1 MKAVVITQPGD
12 SGVLQIEERPMPSCG
27 DDDVLVRV
35 AAAGVNRPDI
45 AQRKGRYPAPKGA
58 PADIP
63 GLEIAGEIVEVGSR
77 VGSWKVGDKVCAL
90 VPGGGYAEYAAV
102 PAGLCLPVPKG
113 LSLIQAAALPETFFT
128 VWSNVVDRGR
138 YVRGESLLVHG
149 GTSGIGVTTI
159 QMVKA
164 LGGGAV
170 YATAGTDEKCRYCES
185 LGAERGINYK
195 TENFRDVILSVTDG
209 RGVDI
214 ILDMIGGPY
223 TEPNLECLAEE
234 GRLVLINYMKGDE
247 TTIHLSHVLRKR
259 LTITGSTLRA
269 RSVEF
274 KAAIAQNLRMHIW
287 PLLESGAIKPVVY
300 KVFSMAEAPAAHDLM
315 QSSQHMGKIVLE
327 WAEGNGQ

>member
-27 DDDVLVRV
+27 GDDVLVRV

-315 QSSQHMGKIVLE
+315 QSSEHMGKIVLE
-327 WAEGNGQ
+327 WA